1 MRTAASGY
9 LQTIIIGLS
18 LAPKERRCH
27 SAFLGAARP
36 QTDFVIP
43 YLHNLVRILLRGF
56 GRIRFRSFTAE
67 RVSWSWRR
75 DKKVQG
81 LIASVVLGARVSCK
95 NAFTNGTV
103 MLC

>member
-1 MRTAASGY
+1 MRTTAAAGH
-9 LQTIIIGLS
+9 LS
-18 LAPKERRCH
+18 SIFIDKTATEEAPVSQRL
-27 SAFLGAARP
+27 SWSRP